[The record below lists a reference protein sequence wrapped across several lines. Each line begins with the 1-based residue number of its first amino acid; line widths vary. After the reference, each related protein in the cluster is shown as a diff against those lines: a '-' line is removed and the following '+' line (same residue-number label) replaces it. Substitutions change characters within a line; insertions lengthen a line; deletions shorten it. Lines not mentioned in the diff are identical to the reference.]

1 MPDSGAIPD
10 VREARFFRVP
20 STCNDEPL
28 KLFTRGRTRPHKRT
42 ALRRL
47 CRHHAQCDP
56 RNLAACNY
64 KLVVL

>member
-42 ALRRL
+42 ALRR
-47 CRHHAQCDP
+47 
-56 RNLAACNY
+56 
-64 KLVVL
+64 